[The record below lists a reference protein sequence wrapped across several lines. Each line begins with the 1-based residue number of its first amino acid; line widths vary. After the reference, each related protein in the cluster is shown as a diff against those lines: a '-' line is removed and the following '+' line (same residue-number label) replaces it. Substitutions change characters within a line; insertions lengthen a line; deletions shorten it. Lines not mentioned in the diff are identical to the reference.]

1 MTKPRVRISNEA
13 LNSYWTRVITA
24 GIDTSHFQQ
33 NPILLYMHER
43 GEVIG
48 TVENLAVEGD
58 ALVGDLVFDEVTDL
72 SKRVALQ
79 FEKGSLRCVS
89 AGLRIVELSDAPEMV
104 VQGQTRSTVTRSILR
119 EVSVVDIPANPEAVR
134 LYDQAGKLLE
144 LSEGGD
150 SLLPKLT
157 SLTPNSNSIIMEL
170 KAIALSLGL
179 PETATEAEVQAKIT
193 ELSSA
198 SSELKTLKEQNAQMT
213 LAAIT
218 AAVET
223 AIKEH
228 RLAADKKEQFI
239 SLGQKIGLEE
249 LNSTLAAMQP
259 AAKITSFI
267 APDAGEKGYAKLS
280 DVPSDKLAELKEKD
294 LAQYIKLYE
303 AEYGFKPEL

>member
-13 LNSYWTRVITA
+13 LNSYGTRVITA
-24 GIDTSHFQQ
+24 GIDISHFQK

-43 GEVIG
+43 GDVIG

-58 ALVGDLVFDEVTDL
+58 ALVGELSFDQVTDL
-72 SKRVALQ
+72 SKRVAAQ

-89 AGLRIVELSDAPEMV
+89 AGLRIVELSDAPEVV

-119 EVSVVDIPANPEAVR
+119 EVSVVDIPANPDAVR

-144 LSEGGD
+144 LSDGGE
-150 SLLPKLT
+150 SPLPKISSLT
-157 SLTPNSNSIIMEL
+157 SNSNSIMDL
-170 KAIALSLGL
+170 KALALSMGL
-179 PETATEAEVQAKIT
+179 PETATEAEVQAKAA
-193 ELSSA
+193 ELSA
-198 SSELKTLKEQNAQMT
+198 GAAELKTLKEQNQQMT

-218 AAVET
+218 TAVDT

-228 RLAADKKEQFI
+228 RLAADKKDQFI
-239 SLGQKIGLEE
+239 SLGQEIGLEK
-249 LNSTLAAMQP
+249 LQSTLSAMQP
-259 AAKITSFI
+259 AMKPSDFI
-267 APDAGEKGYAKLS
+267 NQGAGKEGGYTKLS

-294 LAQYIKLYE
+294 LAQYIRLYE

>member
-13 LNSYWTRVITA
+13 LNSYGTRVITA

-157 SLTPNSNSIIMEL
+157 SLTPNSNSIMDL
-170 KAIALSLGL
+170 KALALSMGL
-179 PETATEAEVQAKIT
+179 PETATEAEVQAKAA
-193 ELSSA
+193 ELSA
-198 SSELKTLKEQNAQMT
+198 GAAELKTLKEQTQQMT

-218 AAVET
+218 TAVET

-228 RLAADKKEQFI
+228 RLAADKKDQFI
-239 SLGQKIGLEE
+239 ALGQKIGLEE
-249 LNSTLAAMQP
+249 LQSTLSAMQP
-259 AAKITSFI
+259 AMKPSDFI
-267 APDAGEKGYAKLS
+267 NQGAGKEGGYTKLS

-294 LAQYIKLYE
+294 LAQYIRLYE